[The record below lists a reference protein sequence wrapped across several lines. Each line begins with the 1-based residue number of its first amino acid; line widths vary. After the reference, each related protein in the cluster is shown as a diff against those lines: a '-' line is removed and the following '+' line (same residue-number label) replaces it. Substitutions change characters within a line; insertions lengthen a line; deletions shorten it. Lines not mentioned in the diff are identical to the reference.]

1 MSEVLGITFTYSLQM
16 FCLCDFHIC
25 LQMFWNMRLPV
36 KRNIG
41 AHLQPAFMSEYAL
54 ETAID
59 DLTCGYGVIS
69 TLPLYQVLGA
79 QRQSIP

>member
-1 MSEVLGITFTYSLQM
+1 MSSNVLEYEASRQ
-16 FCLCDFHIC
+16 
-25 LQMFWNMRLPV
+25 
-36 KRNIG
+36 KKKKNIG

-59 DLTCGYGVIS
+59 DLTCGYGVVS

-79 QRQSIP
+79 